1 MKDPYAVLGVERNA
15 TDDQIKSAYREKARK
30 YHPDNF
36 SDNPAA
42 AEMATEKMKEINE
55 AYDQIINSRS
65 RKSGRAGSGYANN
78 WGAGQQNPNSN
89 FNDVR
94 QLINAGKFEEAQEL
108 LDGVPPES
116 RDAEWYFL
124 NGCVLYRRG
133 WFDAA
138 YTSVSSACRMDPGNM
153 EYRTMLNQMHRNRN
167 GYASYGYGR
176 SRGMGSGPNGE
187 CTMCDLCAGLACL
200 DCMCDCI

>member
-1 MKDPYAVLGVERNA
+1 MKDPYSLLGVSRDA
-15 TDDQIKSAYREKARK
+15 TDEQVKAAYRELARK
-30 YHPDNF
+30 FHPDNF

-42 AEMATEKMKEINE
+42 AEMATEKMQEINE
-55 AYDQIINSRS
+55 AYDTIMNKRS
-65 RKSGRAGSGYANN
+65 RKGGHNTGNTYSNSGS
-78 WGAGQQNPNSN
+78 SN
-89 FNDVR
+89 FVDVR
-94 QLINAGKFEEAQEL
+94 SLISGGRFEEAQEI
-108 LDGVPPES
+108 LDGVPVEN

-133 WFDAA
+133 WFDSAF
-138 YTSVSSACRMDPGNM
+138 TSVSTACRMDPTNP
-153 EYRTMLNQMHRNRN
+153 EYRAMLNQLHHSRN

>member
-1 MKDPYAVLGVERNA
+1 MKDPYEVLGIGRDA
-15 TDDQIKSAYREKARK
+15 TEDQIKTAYREKARK
-30 YHPDNF
+30 FHPDNF

-55 AYDQIINSRS
+55 AYDDIIKR
-65 RKSGRAGSGYANN
+65 RKSGGSSKKNGYANN
-78 WGAGQQNPNSN
+78 WGANNTSSTSN

-94 QLINAGKFEEAQEL
+94 QLIASGRFEEAQEI

-124 NGCVLYRRG
+124 NGAVLYRRG

-138 YTSVSSACRMDPGNM
+138 YTSMSAAVRMDPSNA
-153 EYRTMLNQMHRNRN
+153 EYRAALNRMQQSRN
-167 GYASYGYGR
+167 GYTSYG
-176 SRGMGSGPNGE
+176 RGGYHTQE
-187 CTMCDLCAGLACL
+187 AGCSP
-200 DCMCDCI
+200 CDCCMGLMCADMCCNCF

>member
-1 MKDPYAVLGVERNA
+1 MKDPYEVLGISRDA
-15 TDDQIKSAYREKARK
+15 TEEQVKDAYREKARK
-30 YHPDNF
+30 FHPDNF
-36 SDNPAA
+36 ADNPAA

-55 AYDQIINSRS
+55 AYDTIIKS
-65 RKSGRAGSGYANN
+65 RKSGAGKKTGYSNN
-78 WGAGQQNPNSN
+78 WGANNTTADSN

-94 QLINAGKFEEAQEL
+94 QLIASGRYEEAQEI

-138 YTSVSSACRMDPGNM
+138 YTSMSAAVRMDPENA
-153 EYRTMLNQMHRNRN
+153 EYRAALNRMQQSRN
-167 GYASYGYGR
+167 GYSPYGRGSYGGGGVAC
-176 SRGMGSGPNGE
+176 SP
-187 CTMCDLCAGLACL
+187 CDCCAGLMCADMCCN
-200 DCMCDCI
+200 CM